1 MVLPLLLLLSG
12 TVALLACGGHVVA
25 AASHDGA
32 PKRLAGS
39 ARISVIYYSE
49 TNHTKTLAEAIA
61 EGAQSVGGAEVEVV
75 ALGDANVT
83 AHILEA
89 DAVVIGTPVHF
100 GNVASA
106 FLQWVEHEWAPHW
119 QPNDFAGKLGGV
131 FATSGGIAQGVEHVL
146 SSLQRTLMTYNF
158 RLVLPDATI
167 SKYSSYGVIA
177 ATATPP
183 FNMSTPGQIAQC
195 FKDEAVVYG
204 KQIATVA
211 IADAAASLKCKS

>member
-1 MVLPLLLLLSG
+1 MLSG
-12 TVALLACGGHVVA
+12 AVALLACSHVVA
-25 AASHDGA
+25 ETASHDAA
-32 PKRLAGS
+32 PKRAAGA
-39 ARISVIYYSE
+39 ARISVIYYTE

-61 EGAQSVGGAEVEVV
+61 EGARSVSAAEVEVV

-83 AHILEA
+83 THILEA

-119 QPNDFAGKLGGV
+119 QPDDFAGKLGGV

-183 FNMSTPGQIAQC
+183 FNVSTPGGIAQC

-204 KQIATVA
+204 KQIATAA
-211 IADAAASLKCKS
+211 IADVASSSKCTN